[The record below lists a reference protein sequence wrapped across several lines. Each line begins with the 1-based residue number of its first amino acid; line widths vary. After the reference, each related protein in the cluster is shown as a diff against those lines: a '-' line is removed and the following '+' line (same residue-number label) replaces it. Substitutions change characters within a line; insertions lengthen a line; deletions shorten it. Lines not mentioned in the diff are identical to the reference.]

1 MVVNFTVISLG
12 AGAFIGMLLMRRWL
26 WLTAAPPAIAILVY
40 AILNTF
46 HHRN

>member
-12 AGAFIGMLLMRRWL
+12 ARAFISMLLMRRWL

-46 HHRN
+46 HHRH